1 MIKQD
6 LKQKSCKNYVNYKRW
21 QMKSLLDIR
30 RDLHRIPELGFQEV
44 KTHAY
49 LLEQINALPQERLT
63 ILTWRTGIVVKV
75 EGIQATKT
83 IGWRTD
89 IDGLPIKEATDL
101 PFTSEHAEK
110 MHACGHDV
118 HMTVALGL
126 LRTFTMNPINDHVV
140 FLFQPAEEGPG
151 GAFPMK
157 EWLKKEHPKLMPDQ
171 IFAFHIAPEYPVGTV
186 ATRPGL
192 LFANTSELYIDL
204 IGKEGHA
211 AYPHQSRDMSI
222 AAATLLLQLQTIV
235 SRTLNPMEP
244 AVVTIGKMTSGTVQN
259 IISGK
264 ARLEGTLRTMDAETM
279 TIIKQKIE
287 SLCRATEIAFDCEVQ
302 LDFGFG
308 YYQVKNDAKLANEF
322 LAFAEEDAST
332 IAILCDAAMTGED
345 FGFFLQEIPGVL
357 FWAGVDSPYG
367 LHHAK
372 LNPDEAIIDYLVPF
386 VESYFRM
393 LSNK

>member
-1 MIKQD
+1 
-6 LKQKSCKNYVNYKRW
+6 
-21 QMKSLLDIR
+21 MKSLLDIR

-44 KTHAY
+44 KTNAY
-49 LLEQINALPQERLT
+49 LLERILELPQDRLT
-63 ILTWRTGIVVKV
+63 IIPWKTGIVVKV
-75 EGIQATKT
+75 EGLQGNKT

-89 IDGLPIKEATDL
+89 IDGLPIPEATGL
-101 PFTSEHAEK
+101 AFKSEHEGQ

-118 HMTVALGL
+118 HMTIAIGL
-126 LRTFTMNPINDHVV
+126 LRNFVANPINDHIVII
-140 FLFQPAEEGPG
+140 FQPAEEGPG
-151 GAFPMK
+151 GAFPMR
-157 EWLKKEHPKLMPDQ
+157 EWLKSEHPELIPDQ

-192 LFANTSELYIDL
+192 LFANTSELFIDL
-204 IGKEGHA
+204 IGTEGHA

-264 ARLEGTLRTMDAETM
+264 ARLEGTFRAMDAETM
-279 TIIKQKIE
+279 TIIKEKIE
-287 SLCRATEIAFDCEVQ
+287 SLCRATEIAFDCEIQ
-302 LDFGFG
+302 LDFGFT
-308 YYQVKNDAKLANEF
+308 YYQVKNDETLATEF
-322 LAFAEEDAST
+322 LAFAEQDSST
-332 IAILCDAAMTGED
+332 NAILCGAAMTGED
-345 FGFFLQEIPGVL
+345 FGFFLEEIPGVL

-372 LNPDEAIIDYLVPF
+372 LNPNEAIIDYLIPF
-386 VESYFRM
+386 VASYFREID
-393 LSNK
+393 SK

>member
-1 MIKQD
+1 
-6 LKQKSCKNYVNYKRW
+6 
-21 QMKSLLDIR
+21 MKSLLDIR

-44 KTHAY
+44 KTNAY
-49 LLEQINALPQERLT
+49 LLERILELPQDRLT
-63 ILTWRTGIVVKV
+63 IIPWKTGIVVKV
-75 EGIQATKT
+75 EGLQGNKT

-89 IDGLPIKEATDL
+89 IDGLPIPEATGL
-101 PFTSEHAEK
+101 AFKSEHEGQ

-118 HMTVALGL
+118 HMTIAIGL
-126 LRTFTMNPINDHVV
+126 LRNFVENPINDHIVII
-140 FLFQPAEEGPG
+140 FQPAEEGPG
-151 GAFPMK
+151 GAFPMR
-157 EWLKKEHPKLMPDQ
+157 EWLKSEHPELIPDQ

-192 LFANTSELYIDL
+192 LFANTSELFIDL
-204 IGKEGHA
+204 IGTEGHA

-264 ARLEGTLRTMDAETM
+264 ARLEGTFRAMDAETM
-279 TIIKQKIE
+279 TIIKEKIE
-287 SLCRATEIAFDCEVQ
+287 SLCRATEIAFDCEIQ
-302 LDFGFG
+302 LDFGFT
-308 YYQVKNDAKLANEF
+308 YYQVKNDETLATEF
-322 LAFAEEDAST
+322 LAFAEQDSST
-332 IAILCDAAMTGED
+332 NAILCGAAMTGED
-345 FGFFLQEIPGVL
+345 FGFFLEEIPGVL

-372 LNPDEAIIDYLVPF
+372 LNPNEAIIDYLIPF
-386 VESYFRM
+386 VASYFREID
-393 LSNK
+393 SK

>member
-1 MIKQD
+1 
-6 LKQKSCKNYVNYKRW
+6 
-21 QMKSLLDIR
+21 MKSLLDIR

-44 KTHAY
+44 KTNAY
-49 LLEQINALPQERLT
+49 LLEQILELPQDRLT
-63 ILTWRTGIVVKV
+63 IIPWKTGIVVKV
-75 EGIQATKT
+75 EGLQGNKT

-89 IDGLPIKEATDL
+89 IDGLPIPEATGL
-101 PFTSEHAEK
+101 AFKSEHEGQ

-118 HMTVALGL
+118 HMTIAIGL
-126 LRTFTMNPINDHVV
+126 LRNFVENPINDHIVII
-140 FLFQPAEEGPG
+140 FQPAEEGPG
-151 GAFPMK
+151 GAFPMR
-157 EWLKKEHPKLMPDQ
+157 EWLKSEHSELVPDQ

-192 LFANTSELYIDL
+192 LFANTSELFIDL

-244 AVVTIGKMTSGTVQN
+244 AVVTVGKMTSGTVQN

-264 ARLEGTLRTMDAETM
+264 ARLEGTFRAMDAETM

-287 SLCRATEIAFDCEVQ
+287 SLCRATEIAFDCEIQ
-302 LDFGFG
+302 LDFGFT
-308 YYQVKNDAKLANEF
+308 YYQVKNDETLANEF
-322 LAFAEEDAST
+322 LAFAEQDSST
-332 IAILCDAAMTGED
+332 NAILCGAAMTGED

-372 LNPDEAIIDYLVPF
+372 LNPNEEIIDYLIPF
-386 VESYFRM
+386 VASYFREID
-393 LSNK
+393 SK